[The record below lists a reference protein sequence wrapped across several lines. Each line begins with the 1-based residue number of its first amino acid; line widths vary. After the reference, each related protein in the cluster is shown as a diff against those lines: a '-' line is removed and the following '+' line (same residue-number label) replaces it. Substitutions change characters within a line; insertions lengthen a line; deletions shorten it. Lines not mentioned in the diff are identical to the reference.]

1 MRKIVIV
8 GLIGLVVSLFL
19 VGSYYALFRYRT
31 FPPAADQPVETLE
44 VPYLEHDVELS
55 ERGLEDSIWHQ
66 VPSKT
71 LALMPQVTAIPWGTA
86 SVPELTVAAFHNG
99 ERIFFR
105 LRWRDATENREVGRD
120 VFSDACAVMLPLVE
134 NPQPNTLMMG
144 FLEGVNIWAW
154 KAARDADVWGRGA
167 REGGPPSER
176 PYADYHYPFEEREV
190 FPIARESVDS
200 AVEDLFA
207 QGVGTLTR
215 RAQQRVQG
223 RGIWKDGTWTVILT
237 RALAADTATGEAA
250 LSVGRTR
257 AAAFAVWDG
266 AKGDRGARKSITGW
280 VRLRVWPV
288 EVPEGASGR

>member
-1 MRKIVIV
+1 MKKVLIV

-55 ERGLEDSIWHQ
+55 ERGVGDPIWQ
-66 VPSKT
+66 RIPGKT

-105 LRWRDATENREVGRD
+105 LHWRDATENREVGRD
-120 VFSDACAVMLPLVE
+120 VFSDACAVMLPLVK
-134 NPQPNTLMMG
+134 NPQPNTIMMG

-154 KAARDADVWGRGA
+154 KADRDAEVWGRDS
-167 REGGPPSER
+167 REVGTQSER

-200 AVEDLFA
+200 AVEDLVA

-215 RAQQRVQG
+215 RAEQRVQG
-223 RGIWKDGTWTVILT
+223 RGMWKDGAWTVILT
-237 RALAADTATGEAA
+237 RALAASKATGEAA
-250 LSVGRTR
+250 LSVGGTR

-280 VRLRVWPV
+280 VRLRLWPV
-288 EVPEGASGR
+288 EVPAGASGH